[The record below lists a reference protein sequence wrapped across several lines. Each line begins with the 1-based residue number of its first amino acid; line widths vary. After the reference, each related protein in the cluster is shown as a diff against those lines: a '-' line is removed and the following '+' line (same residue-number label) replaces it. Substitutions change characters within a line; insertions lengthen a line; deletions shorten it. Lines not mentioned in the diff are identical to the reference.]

1 MDLAPCARRVGGHP
15 GQRSRRSKTGGGAIR
30 NPYNAGSPFQ
40 MHLQRLLSAIRPDGG
55 TVDASDLKSDF
66 QKEVRVRFPLRAY
79 NSVGSTPNFGDWG
92 VVGVKLMLLGRAK
105 RVALARL
112 RRIGLCPRGSAAR
125 ATDWSMKAAERRRE
139 APALI
144 GLGEVE
150 IIRIGR

>member
-1 MDLAPCARRVGGHP
+1 M
-15 GQRSRRSKTGGGAIR
+15 
-30 NPYNAGSPFQ
+30 SPIF
-40 MHLQRLLSAIRPDGG
+40 
-55 TVDASDLKSDF
+55 T
-66 QKEVRVRFPLRAY
+66 EE
-79 NSVGSTPNFGDWG
+79 PNFGDWG